1 MIKTRFRLFSKII
14 AAASEAVG
22 KPLTMCKIL
31 NVNKFWKT
39 LKDLGTFRMRTNLF
53 YFKAVSLEFLK
64 ALGIMASQVLKHLQ
78 ETAGDPKLINNV
90 KTFQIH
96 RNQYWNQDV
105 GKKLSVEKKILKF
118 NQELVKSK
126 KSLMQESA
134 TAL

>member
-1 MIKTRFRLFSKII
+1 
-14 AAASEAVG
+14 
-22 KPLTMCKIL
+22 
-31 NVNKFWKT
+31 
-39 LKDLGTFRMRTNLF
+39 MRTNLF

-134 TAL
+134 TALWSMVQESLDKYKIFQSFENHINLAAIL